1 MTEEVMMVPTQEF
14 ERLQDYYKGQ
24 ISQSALLNK
33 AGRLAAE
40 KDLILS
46 NPKIPDATAVRMTK
60 PLAREQARLTKR
72 IRTGTRIPAGAG
84 MPSEAMV
91 DSPLE
96 NLLKKIIEKE
106 VPAAPAAVA
115 AAATPATPVIKKEP
129 VAGPSGLKIKKE
141 GKSVKP
147 SIPPK
152 PFVSAKKPKST
163 GGIKKAAFTGAT
175 KALLRQAGFDEKFIG
190 SDTDD
195 DDDEGGYSPKKKA
208 KKKYPKA
215 KKTALQKLQ
224 EGWEEWDK
232 PSRGPLGYDTG

>member
-40 KDLILS
+40 KHLILS
-46 NPKIPDATAVRMTK
+46 NPKIPDATAVRMSQ

-106 VPAAPAAVA
+106 VPAAAG
-115 AAATPATPVIKKEP
+115 AAATPATPVVKKEP

-141 GKSVKP
+141 SKSVKP
-147 SIPPK
+147 PIPPK
-152 PFVSAKKPKST
+152 PFISAKKPKST
-163 GGIKKAAFTGAT
+163 GGIKKAAFSGAT
-175 KALLRQAGFDEKFIG
+175 KALLRQAGFDDKFIDSD
-190 SDTDD
+190 SDTDE
-195 DDDEGGYSPKKKA
+195 DEGGYSPKKKP

-232 PSRGPLGYDTG
+232 PSRGALGYDTD

>member
-1 MTEEVMMVPTQEF
+1 MVPTQEF

-40 KDLILS
+40 KHLILS
-46 NPKIPDATAVRMTK
+46 NRKIPDATAVRMTK

-106 VPAAPAAVA
+106 VPATAG
-115 AAATPATPVIKKEP
+115 AAATPATPRIKKEP
-129 VAGPSGLKIKKE
+129 AAGTSGIKIKKE
-141 GKSVKP
+141 SKSVKP
-147 SIPPK
+147 PIPPK
-152 PFVSAKKPKST
+152 PFISAKKPKST
-163 GGIKKAAFTGAT
+163 GGIKKAAFSGAT
-175 KALLRQAGFDEKFIG
+175 KALLRQAGFDDKFIG

-195 DDDEGGYSPKKKA
+195 EDEGGYSPKKKA

-232 PSRGPLGYDTG
+232 PSRGPLGYDSD

>member
-1 MTEEVMMVPTQEF
+1 MVPTQEF

-33 AGRLAAE
+33 AGRLAVE
-40 KDLILS
+40 KHLILS
-46 NPKIPDATAVRMTK
+46 NPKIPDATAVRMSK

-106 VPAAPAAVA
+106 VPGA
-115 AAATPATPVIKKEP
+115 AAGAVPATPVIKKEP

-141 GKSVKP
+141 SKSVKP
-147 SIPPK
+147 PIPPK
-152 PFVSAKKPKST
+152 PFISAKKPKST
-163 GGIKKAAFTGAT
+163 GGIKKAAFSGAT
-175 KALLRQAGFDEKFIG
+175 KALLRQAGFDDKFID
-190 SDTDD
+190 SDTDDD
-195 DDDEGGYSPKKKA
+195 DDDEGGYSPKKA

-215 KKTALQKLQ
+215 KKTAVQKLQ

-232 PSRGPLGYDTG
+232 PSKSKLKYDSD

>member
-1 MTEEVMMVPTQEF
+1 MVPTQEF

-40 KDLILS
+40 KHLILS
-46 NPKIPDATAVRMTK
+46 NPKIPDATAVRMSQ

-106 VPAAPAAVA
+106 VPAAAGAVI
-115 AAATPATPVIKKEP
+115 PATP

-141 GKSVKP
+141 SKSVKP
-147 SIPPK
+147 PIPPK
-152 PFVSAKKPKST
+152 PFISAKKPKST
-163 GGIKKAAFTGAT
+163 GGIKKAALSGGA
-175 KALLRQAGFDEKFIG
+175 KALLRQIGVSEKFID
-190 SDTDD
+190 SDTDDDD
-195 DDDEGGYSPKKKA
+195 DDDEGGYSPKKA

-215 KKTALQKLQ
+215 KKTTVQKLQ

-232 PSRGPLGYDTG
+232 PTKSKLKYGSD

>member
-1 MTEEVMMVPTQEF
+1 MMVPTQEF

-24 ISQSALLNK
+24 ILQSALLNK

-40 KDLILS
+40 KHLILS
-46 NPKIPDATAVRMTK
+46 NRKIPDATAVRMTK

-106 VPAAPAAVA
+106 VPAAAAAAPAG
-115 AAATPATPVIKKEP
+115 AAATPATPIIKKEP

-141 GKSVKP
+141 SKSVKP
-147 SIPPK
+147 PIPPK

-163 GGIKKAAFTGAT
+163 GGITKAAFSGAT
-175 KALLRQAGFDEKFIG
+175 KALLRQAGFDDKFID

-195 DDDEGGYSPKKKA
+195 DKDEGGYSPKKKA
-208 KKKYPKA
+208 KKKA

-232 PSRGPLGYDTG
+232 PSRGPLGYDSD

>member
-40 KDLILS
+40 KHLILS
-46 NPKIPDATAVRMTK
+46 NPKIPDATAVQMSK

-72 IRTGTRIPAGAG
+72 LRTGTRIPAGAG

-106 VPAAPAAVA
+106 VPAAAGAV
-115 AAATPATPVIKKEP
+115 TPATPAIKKEP

-141 GKSVKP
+141 SKSVKP
-147 SIPPK
+147 PIPPK
-152 PFVSAKKPKST
+152 PFISAKKPKST
-163 GGIKKAAFTGAT
+163 GGIKKAALSGEA
-175 KALLRQAGFDEKFIG
+175 KALLRQIGVSEKFID
-190 SDTDD
+190 SDT
-195 DDDEGGYSPKKKA
+195 DDDEGGYSPKKT

-215 KKTALQKLQ
+215 KKTAVQKLQ

-232 PSRGPLGYDTG
+232 PTKSTLKYD

>member
-33 AGRLAAE
+33 AGRLTAE
-40 KDLILS
+40 KHLILS
-46 NPKIPDATAVRMTK
+46 NPKIPDATAVRMSQ

-91 DSPLE
+91 ESPLE

-106 VPAAPAAVA
+106 VPAGA
-115 AAATPATPVIKKEP
+115 AAPATPVVKKEP
-129 VAGPSGLKIKKE
+129 VAGPSGLKIKRE
-141 GKSVKP
+141 SKSVKP
-147 SIPPK
+147 PIPPK
-152 PFVSAKKPKST
+152 PFISAKKPKST
-163 GGIKKAAFTGAT
+163 GGIKKAALSGGA
-175 KALLRQAGFDEKFIG
+175 KALLRQIGVSEKFID

-195 DDDEGGYSPKKKA
+195 DDDEGGYSPKKA

-215 KKTALQKLQ
+215 KKTAVQKLQ

-232 PSRGPLGYDTG
+232 PTKTTLKYD

>member
-1 MTEEVMMVPTQEF
+1 MTDEVMMVPTQEF

-40 KDLILS
+40 KHLILS
-46 NPKIPDATAVRMTK
+46 NPKIPDATAVRMSQ

-72 IRTGTRIPAGAG
+72 IRTGARIPAGAG

-106 VPAAPAAVA
+106 VPAGA
-115 AAATPATPVIKKEP
+115 AAAAPATPAVKKEP
-129 VAGPSGLKIKKE
+129 VAGPLGLKIKKE
-141 GKSVKP
+141 SKLVKP

-152 PFVSAKKPKST
+152 PFISAKKPKST
-163 GGIKKAAFTGAT
+163 GGIKKAAFSGAT
-175 KALLRQAGFDEKFIG
+175 KALLRQAGFDDKFID

-195 DDDEGGYSPKKKA
+195 DDDDEGDYSPKKRPKR
-208 KKKYPKA
+208 KYPKA
-215 KKTALQKLQ
+215 KKTAVQKLQ

-232 PSRGPLGYDTG
+232 PSRGALGYDTD

>member
-1 MTEEVMMVPTQEF
+1 MVPTQEF

-40 KDLILS
+40 KHLILR
-46 NPKIPDATAVRMTK
+46 NPKIPDATAVRMSK

-106 VPAAPAAVA
+106 VPAAGATIP
-115 AAATPATPVIKKEP
+115 ATPAIKKEP
-129 VAGPSGLKIKKE
+129 AAGPSGLKIKKE
-141 GKSVKP
+141 SKSVKP
-147 SIPPK
+147 PIPPK

-163 GGIKKAAFTGAT
+163 GGIKKAALSGGA
-175 KALLRQAGFDEKFIG
+175 KALLRQIGVSEKFID

-195 DDDEGGYSPKKKA
+195 DDDEGGYSPKKA
-208 KKKYPKA
+208 QKKYPKT
-215 KKTALQKLQ
+215 KKTTVQKLQ

-232 PSRGPLGYDTG
+232 PSKSKLKYDSD

>member
-24 ISQSALLNK
+24 TSQSALLNK

-40 KDLILS
+40 KHLILT
-46 NPKIPDATAVRMTK
+46 NRKIPDATAVRMTK

-91 DSPLE
+91 GSPLE

-106 VPAAPAAVA
+106 VPAAAAGA
-115 AAATPATPVIKKEP
+115 ATTPATPAVKKEP

-141 GKSVKP
+141 SKSVKP
-147 SIPPK
+147 PIPPK
-152 PFVSAKKPKST
+152 PFISAKKPKST
-163 GGIKKAAFTGAT
+163 GGIKKAALSGGA
-175 KALLRQAGFDEKFIG
+175 KALLRQIGVSEKFID

-195 DDDEGGYSPKKKA
+195 DEGEYSPKKPRRRPFKSYKKA
-208 KKKYPKA
+208 GKSGTNRPN
-215 KKTALQKLQ
+215 
-224 EGWEEWDK
+224 
-232 PSRGPLGYDTG
+232 PH

>member
-1 MTEEVMMVPTQEF
+1 
-14 ERLQDYYKGQ
+14 
-24 ISQSALLNK
+24 
-33 AGRLAAE
+33 
-40 KDLILS
+40 
-46 NPKIPDATAVRMTK
+46 MTK

-84 MPSEAMV
+84 MLSEAMV

-106 VPAAPAAVA
+106 VPTTAPAG

-129 VAGPSGLKIKKE
+129 VAGPSGIKIKKE
-141 GKSVKP
+141 SKSVKP
-147 SIPPK
+147 PIPPK

-163 GGIKKAAFTGAT
+163 GGIKKAAFSGAT
-175 KALLRQAGFDEKFIG
+175 KALLRQAGFDDKFID

-195 DDDEGGYSPKKKA
+195 DEDEGGYSPKKKA
-208 KKKYPKA
+208 EKKYPKA
-215 KKTALQKLQ
+215 KKTTLQKLQ

-232 PSRGPLGYDTG
+232 PSRGTLGYDSD

>member
-1 MTEEVMMVPTQEF
+1 M
-14 ERLQDYYKGQ
+14 
-24 ISQSALLNK
+24 NK

-40 KDLILS
+40 KHLILS

-106 VPAAPAAVA
+106 VPAAAPGA
-115 AAATPATPVIKKEP
+115 AAATPATPVVKKEP

-141 GKSVKP
+141 SKSVKP
-147 SIPPK
+147 PIPPK

-163 GGIKKAAFTGAT
+163 GGIKKAAFSGAT
-175 KALLRQAGFDEKFIG
+175 KALLKQAGFDDKFID
-190 SDTDD
+190 SDTDDD

-215 KKTALQKLQ
+215 KK
-224 EGWEEWDK
+224 DC
-232 PSRGPLGYDTG
+232 PSKVTRRLGKVGQTVQRTLGL

>member
-1 MTEEVMMVPTQEF
+1 MVPTKEF

-40 KDLILS
+40 KHLILS

-60 PLAREQARLTKR
+60 PLAREQARLTKQ

-84 MPSEAMV
+84 MLSEAMV

-106 VPAAPAAVA
+106 VPAAAPGAAV
-115 AAATPATPVIKKEP
+115 TPATPVIKKQP
-129 VAGPSGLKIKKE
+129 VAGPSGIKIKKE
-141 GKSVKP
+141 SKSVKP
-147 SIPPK
+147 PIPPK

-195 DDDEGGYSPKKKA
+195 DEDEGGYSPKKKA

-215 KKTALQKLQ
+215 KKTTLQKLQ

-232 PSRGPLGYDTG
+232 PSRGPLGYDSD

>member
-1 MTEEVMMVPTQEF
+1 MMVPTREF

-24 ISQSALLNK
+24 ILQSALLNK

-40 KDLILS
+40 KHLILS
-46 NPKIPDATAVRMTK
+46 NPKIPDTTAVRMTK

-106 VPAAPAAVA
+106 VPAAAPAGA
-115 AAATPATPVIKKEP
+115 ATTTPATPVIKKEP
-129 VAGPSGLKIKKE
+129 VAGPSGIKIKKE
-141 GKSVKP
+141 SKSVKP
-147 SIPPK
+147 PIPPK

-163 GGIKKAAFTGAT
+163 GGIKKAAFSGAT
-175 KALLRQAGFDEKFIG
+175 KALLRQAGFDDKFID
-190 SDTDD
+190 SDTD

-208 KKKYPKA
+208 KKKYPKD
-215 KKTALQKLQ
+215 KKTTLQKLQ

-232 PSRGPLGYDTG
+232 PSRGPLGYDSD

>member
-14 ERLQDYYKGQ
+14 ECLQDYYKGQ

-40 KDLILS
+40 KHLILS
-46 NPKIPDATAVRMTK
+46 NPKIPDTTAVRMTK

-106 VPAAPAAVA
+106 VPAAAPAGA
-115 AAATPATPVIKKEP
+115 AATTPATPVIKKEP
-129 VAGPSGLKIKKE
+129 VAGPSGIKIKKE
-141 GKSVKP
+141 SKSVKP
-147 SIPPK
+147 PIPPK
-152 PFVSAKKPKST
+152 PFLSAKKPKST
-163 GGIKKAAFTGAT
+163 GGIKKAAFSGAT
-175 KALLRQAGFDEKFIG
+175 KALLRQAGFDDKFID
-190 SDTDD
+190 SDTD

-215 KKTALQKLQ
+215 KKTTLQKLQ

-232 PSRGPLGYDTG
+232 PSRGPLGYDSD

>member
-33 AGRLAAE
+33 AGR
-40 KDLILS
+40 LILS

-106 VPAAPAAVA
+106 VPAAAAGPAI
-115 AAATPATPVIKKEP
+115 TPATPVIKKEP

-141 GKSVKP
+141 SKSVKP
-147 SIPPK
+147 PIPPK

-163 GGIKKAAFTGAT
+163 GGIKKAAFSGAT
-175 KALLRQAGFDEKFIG
+175 KALLKQAGFDDKFIG
-190 SDTDD
+190 SDTDDD

-215 KKTALQKLQ
+215 KKTSLQKLQ

-232 PSRGPLGYDTG
+232 PSRGALGYDTD

>member
-40 KDLILS
+40 KHLILS
-46 NPKIPDATAVRMTK
+46 NRKIPDATAVRMTQ

-106 VPAAPAAVA
+106 VPAAPGAAV
-115 AAATPATPVIKKEP
+115 TPATPSVVKKEP

-141 GKSVKP
+141 SKSVKP
-147 SIPPK
+147 PIPPK

-163 GGIKKAAFTGAT
+163 GGIKKAAFSGAT
-175 KALLRQAGFDEKFIG
+175 KALLKQAGFDAKFID

-232 PSRGPLGYDTG
+232 PSRGPLGYDTD

>member
-33 AGRLAAE
+33 AGRLTAE
-40 KDLILS
+40 KHLILS
-46 NPKIPDATAVRMTK
+46 NPQIPDATAVRMTK

-106 VPAAPAAVA
+106 VPAAPTAGAA
-115 AAATPATPVIKKEP
+115 ATPVIKKEP

-141 GKSVKP
+141 SKSVKP
-147 SIPPK
+147 PIPPK

-175 KALLRQAGFDEKFIG
+175 KALLKQAGFDDKFID
-190 SDTDD
+190 SDTDDD

-232 PSRGPLGYDTG
+232 PSRGPLGYDSD

>member
-40 KDLILS
+40 KHLILS
-46 NPKIPDATAVRMTK
+46 NPKIPDATAVRMSK

-96 NLLKKIIEKE
+96 NLFKKIIEKE
-106 VPAAPAAVA
+106 VPGATAV
-115 AAATPATPVIKKEP
+115 TPATPAIKKEP

-141 GKSVKP
+141 SKSVKP
-147 SIPPK
+147 PIPPT
-152 PFVSAKKPKST
+152 PFVNAKKPKST
-163 GGIKKAAFTGAT
+163 GGIRKAALSGGA
-175 KALLRQAGFDEKFIG
+175 KALLRQIGVSERFID
-190 SDTDD
+190 SDT
-195 DDDEGGYSPKKKA
+195 DDDEGGYSPKKA

-215 KKTALQKLQ
+215 KKTAVQKLQ

-232 PSRGPLGYDTG
+232 PTKTTLKYD

>member
-40 KDLILS
+40 KHLILS
-46 NPKIPDATAVRMTK
+46 NRKIPDATAVRMTQ

-96 NLLKKIIEKE
+96 NFLKKIIEKE
-106 VPAAPAAVA
+106 VPAVAPG
-115 AAATPATPVIKKEP
+115 AATPATPVVKKEP

-141 GKSVKP
+141 SKSVKP
-147 SIPPK
+147 PIPPK

-163 GGIKKAAFTGAT
+163 GGIKKAAFSGAT
-175 KALLRQAGFDEKFIG
+175 KALLKQAGFDAKFID
-190 SDTDD
+190 SDTDTD
-195 DDDEGGYSPKKKA
+195 EDEGGYSPKKKA

-232 PSRGPLGYDTG
+232 PSRGPLGYDTD

>member
-1 MTEEVMMVPTQEF
+1 MMVPTQEF

-33 AGRLAAE
+33 AGRLEAE
-40 KDLILS
+40 KHLILS
-46 NPKIPDATAVRMTK
+46 NRKIPDATAVRMTK

-106 VPAAPAAVA
+106 VPAAPGA

-141 GKSVKP
+141 SKFLKP
-147 SIPPK
+147 PIPPK

-163 GGIKKAAFTGAT
+163 GGIKKAALSGAT

-195 DDDEGGYSPKKKA
+195 EDEDEGGYSPKKKA

-215 KKTALQKLQ
+215 KKTTLQKLQ

-232 PSRGPLGYDTG
+232 PSRGPLGYDSD

>member
-40 KDLILS
+40 KHLILS
-46 NPKIPDATAVRMTK
+46 NPKIPDATAVRMSK

-72 IRTGTRIPAGAG
+72 IRTGTRIPAGAA

-106 VPAAPAAVA
+106 VPAAAAGA
-115 AAATPATPVIKKEP
+115 TIPATPAIKKEP

-147 SIPPK
+147 PIPPK
-152 PFVSAKKPKST
+152 PFISAKKPKST
-163 GGIKKAAFTGAT
+163 GGIKKAALSGGAKT
-175 KALLRQAGFDEKFIG
+175 LLRQIGVSEKFID

-195 DDDEGGYSPKKKA
+195 DEEEGGYSPKKT

-232 PSRGPLGYDTG
+232 PSRGALGYDSD